1 MEDNV
6 PVILFDRYLPS
17 VSTTNVIIDNFSGA
31 SQAVKHLEKNGF
43 ANIAFITLESDQT
56 QMQSRLQGYIKA
68 IEESTKEP
76 IIKKLPY
83 KLGNDLSAA
92 VLVQDFIQQHS
103 KINAVVFATNY
114 LAINGLKA
122 ISNLGLRIPDDI
134 GVVGF
139 DDNTH
144 FSLFTPSITA
154 VAQPIDE
161 ISEEAVKQLLDAL
174 SDKRKST
181 KTRTIT
187 LPVKLI
193 LRNSSMVP
201 KNKKW

>member
-1 MEDNV
+1 M
-6 PVILFDRYLPS
+6 
-17 VSTTNVIIDNFSGA
+17 
-31 SQAVKHLEKNGF
+31 
-43 ANIAFITLESDQT
+43 
-56 QMQSRLQGYIKA
+56 
-68 IEESTKEP
+68 
-76 IIKKLPY
+76 
-83 KLGNDLSAA
+83 
-92 VLVQDFIQQHS
+92 
-103 KINAVVFATNY
+103 
-114 LAINGLKA
+114 KA